1 MTTDRNLSQNATLI
15 APEAVPVSNLVEM
28 EDFILNVVAAKTL
41 PTNNRLYNVL
51 PFFVPG
57 IGAAAAYASD
67 DQFGAVFTFSAP
79 AQGVIRDLRFHDRDN
94 EGIDKEIWLFDVL
107 PTLAA
112 DNAAFSLSDADN
124 THVIAVFAV
133 TTWRLAVNN
142 QIGFTANTP
151 AAYTLSGVDMS
162 VGINPDANGTVW
174 GAVKTK
180 GADNIAA
187 GSEPLLSF
195 VIERWSA

>member
-1 MTTDRNLSQNATLI
+1 MTTDRSLSQNATLI
-15 APEAVPVSNLVEM
+15 APEAVPVSNLAEM
-28 EDFILNVVAAKTL
+28 EDFILNVVANKTL
-41 PTNNRLYNVL
+41 PTNRRLYNVL
-51 PFFVPG
+51 PFVVPG

-112 DNAAFSLSDADN
+112 DNAAFSLSDADS

-151 AAYTLSGVDMS
+151 AAYTLSAIDPTM
-162 VGINPDANGTVW
+162 INPDANGTVW

-187 GSEPLLSF
+187 ASEPLLSF